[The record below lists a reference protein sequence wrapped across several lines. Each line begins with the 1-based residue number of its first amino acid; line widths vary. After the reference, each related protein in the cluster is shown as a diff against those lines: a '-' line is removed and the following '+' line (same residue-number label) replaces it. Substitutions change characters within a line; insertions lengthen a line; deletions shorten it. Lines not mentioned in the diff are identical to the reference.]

1 MTSVRGLGYVVIT
14 ASDLD
19 AWTAFGC
26 DLLGLQAAERTAD
39 RLLLRLDE
47 RAYRLDI
54 RRGGSDTLDVI
65 GWDVASLAELEELA
79 ATVQEAGYVVKHAG
93 EAELRERRVSGL
105 VSFADTDGVTVELAY
120 GMANDHRPFV
130 SPTGARFT
138 TGDQGIGHLNQF
150 VSDTEAHRRLYMD
163 VLGFRL
169 TGFMDV
175 GPVGVFLHCNP
186 RNHSLAFATLPG
198 VKPGIGHLMLE
209 VDDMDVVG
217 RAYDKVLAGAAELR
231 VTLGKHTND
240 KMLSFYMKSPSN
252 FEIEYGWNGMRI
264 DDSTYLPDRWNA
276 PNLWGHQRLANA
288 SPDI

>member
-1 MTSVRGLGYVVIT
+1 M
-14 ASDLD
+14 
-19 AWTAFGC
+19 
-26 DLLGLQAAERTAD
+26 QAAERTDD
-39 RLLLRLDE
+39 RLLLRVDE
-47 RAYRLDI
+47 RAYRLDV
-54 RRGGSDTLDVI
+54 RRGDSDTLDVI
-65 GWDVASLAELEELA
+65 GWELA
-79 ATVQEAGYVVKHAG
+79 APEDLDEFAGKLEEAGYSVKRADDQ
-93 EAELRERRVSGL
+93 ALRERQVSGL
-105 VSFADTDGVTVELAY
+105 LSFTDRAGVTVELAY

-138 TGDQGIGHLNQF
+138 TGDQGIGHINQF
-150 VSDTEAHRRLYMD
+150 VSDTAAHRELYMD
-163 VLGFRL
+163 ILGFKL

-186 RNHSLAFATLPG
+186 RNHSLAFAALPG

-217 RAYDKVLAGAAELR
+217 RAYDKVLGGAAELR

-264 DDSTYLPDRWNA
+264 DDATYIPDRWYA

-288 SPDI
+288 MPDI